1 MSKVNY
7 PFTGLERKS
16 MTFAPI
22 LDGTVYTCQMKWNI
36 AAQRWY
42 LLITNS
48 AGNPVLN
55 TAVVGSTSAGGI
67 NLLNGVFI
75 STNMIWRENNGKIA
89 VTY

>member
-1 MSKVNY
+1 MSTVSY
-7 PFTGLERKS
+7 PFTGREQKS
-16 MTFAPI
+16 MTFSPV
-22 LDGTVYTCQMKWNI
+22 LDGTVYTCQLKWNI

-67 NLLNGVFI
+67 NLISSVFS
-75 STNMIWRENNGKIA
+75 STTMIWREKNGKIE
-89 VTY
+89 VTS

>member
-1 MSKVNY
+1 MSTVSY
-7 PFTGLERKS
+7 PFTGREQKS
-16 MTFAPI
+16 MTFSPV
-22 LDGTVYTCQMKWNI
+22 LDGTVYTCQLKWNI

-67 NLLNGVFI
+67 NLISGVFS
-75 STNMIWRENNGKIA
+75 STIMIWLEKNGQIEVKS
-89 VTY
+89 

>member
-1 MSKVNY
+1 MSTVSY
-7 PFTGLERKS
+7 PFTGREQKS
-16 MTFAPI
+16 MTFSPV
-22 LDGTVYTCQMKWNI
+22 LDGTVYICQLKWNI

-67 NLLNGVFI
+67 NLISGVFS
-75 STNMIWRENNGKIA
+75 STTMIWREKNGQIE
-89 VTY
+89 VTS

>member
-1 MSKVNY
+1 MSTVSY
-7 PFTGLERKS
+7 PFTGREQRS
-16 MTFAPI
+16 VTFSPI
-22 LDGTVYTCQMKWNI
+22 LDGNVYTCQLKWNI

-67 NLLNGVFI
+67 NLISGVFS
-75 STNMIWRENNGKIA
+75 STTMIWREKNGQIE
-89 VTY
+89 VTS